1 MKFLSTYTT
10 TFILSS
16 AYLLHM
22 KTVYYT
28 ATSLDGYIADPNH
41 SLDWLFQFGGEDP
54 SYHEFIKHVGAIV
67 MGSSTY
73 EWILKHDTF
82 ADPEK
87 PKPWSYQQP
96 TWIFTSRS
104 LKTIPDADI
113 RFVKGDVRPVFEQ
126 MREVSRGKNI
136 WVVGGGHLAAQFH
149 EHGLLDEMIL
159 TIAPVILAAGAPLF
173 TASIIKPPLR
183 VMSVKP
189 YPEGFVQLHLQVQKS
204 SAT

>member
-1 MKFLSTYTT
+1 MKA
-10 TFILSS
+10 I
-16 AYLLHM
+16 
-22 KTVYYT
+22 YYT
-28 ATSLDGYIADPNH
+28 ASSLDGYIADPNH

-54 SYHEFIKHVGAIV
+54 SYHEFIKGIGAVV

-87 PKPWSYQQP
+87 PKPWMYKQP

-104 LKTIPDADI
+104 LTTIPNADI
-113 RFVKGDVRPVFEQ
+113 RFVKGDVRPVYEQ
-126 MREVSRGKNI
+126 MRESAAGKNL

-149 EHGLLDEMIL
+149 EHGLLDEMII
-159 TIAPVILAAGAPLF
+159 TMAPVILAAGAPLF
-173 TASIIKPPLR
+173 TSSIIKPPLR

-189 YPEGFVQLHLQVQKS
+189 YPEGFVQMHLEVIHPSKGQS
-204 SAT
+204 

>member
-1 MKFLSTYTT
+1 
-10 TFILSS
+10 
-16 AYLLHM
+16 M
-22 KTVYYT
+22 KTLYYT

-54 SYHEFIKHVGAIV
+54 SYRDFIANVGAIV

-87 PKPWSYQQP
+87 PKPWTYKQP

-104 LKTIPDADI
+104 LKTIPEADI
-113 RFVKGDVRPVFEQ
+113 RFVKGDVRAVYQE
-126 MREVSRGKNI
+126 MREAAAGKNI

-149 EHGLLDEMIL
+149 EHGLLDEMII

-173 TASIIKPPLR
+173 TASIVKPPLR
-183 VMSVKP
+183 VLSVKP
-189 YPEGFVQLHLQVQKS
+189 YPEGFVQIHLQVQKGTMS
-204 SAT
+204 